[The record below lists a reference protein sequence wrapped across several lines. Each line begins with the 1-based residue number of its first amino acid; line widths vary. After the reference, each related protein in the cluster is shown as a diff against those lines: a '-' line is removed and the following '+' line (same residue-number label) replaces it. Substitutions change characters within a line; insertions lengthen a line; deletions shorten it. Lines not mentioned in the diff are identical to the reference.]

1 MGKLFG
7 SPLQII
13 VDDDVIVLGRC
24 LHLACRVGETSND
37 DVLGI
42 GRPAAQPSLELIERR
57 WCYEDE
63 LRLWKLP
70 EHLEGTLHVDLEQD
84 GVARGK
90 VLLDGRKR
98 RTIVIRMDLG
108 PLDEAVFPDDVLK
121 LVDAH
126 EVVVNAVDLTL
137 AGCARRGRYGQDVI
151 GMLFEHAADERALTR
166 SGWTRY
172 DVERTFSH
180 ASPSPSLV
188 EIRGDF
194 VKCRDG
200 IGRTRDGPA
209 DDEMGRAGGKGFDGR
224 GDAALVAER
233 GALGS
238 HAGSDDDGIG
248 AEQLPHLG
256 CLDGRA
262 DDTVELGLVGE
273 AGKALHLLSFL
284 LTLLGVV
291 LVLVLALTL
300 LIPELVQSFH
310 SLYLQIEANI
320 PRWTAYLHA
329 QDPDMGWLMSRLEG
343 IDWEQLLHKVTSGL
357 DTVLVNAA
365 GAVSATVNLV
375 VTASFA
381 LIISVYL
388 SLGAQS
394 LGHQA
399 RTLVRAYLKP
409 GHAAWVLKF
418 CRLFRQSFANFLTGQ
433 CSEAVILGMLM
444 SLAFSLF
451 RIPYGSLVGMLTAI
465 CAIIPYVG
473 ALLSCVISV
482 FLVLLVDPLLA
493 VRALLVYLA
502 VQFIENQFIYPR
514 VVGKSVGL
522 SPLYTLVAAMIG
534 GKLFGILGILFFI
547 PLTAV
552 VLELVKEDVCRRLRT
567 KETLQ

>member
-1 MGKLFG
+1 MRSNTKQALLVTVVGVTLFVALLRL
-7 SPLQII
+7 SDVLAFAAQL
-13 VDDDVIVLGRC
+13 VDLVLPILAGGILALFLSVPMAGLEKRLGR
-24 LHLACRVGETSND
+24 LFAKARK
-37 DVLGI
+37 
-42 GRPAAQPSLELIERR
+42 QPS
-57 WCYEDE
+57 
-63 LRLWKLP
+63 
-70 EHLEGTLHVDLEQD
+70 
-84 GVARGK
+84 
-90 VLLDGRKR
+90 
-98 RTIVIRMDLG
+98 
-108 PLDEAVFPDDVLK
+108 
-121 LVDAH
+121 
-126 EVVVNAVDLTL
+126 
-137 AGCARRGRYGQDVI
+137 
-151 GMLFEHAADERALTR
+151 
-166 SGWTRY
+166 
-172 DVERTFSH
+172 
-180 ASPSPSLV
+180 
-188 EIRGDF
+188 
-194 VKCRDG
+194 
-200 IGRTRDGPA
+200 
-209 DDEMGRAGGKGFDGR
+209 
-224 GDAALVAER
+224 
-233 GALGS
+233 
-238 HAGSDDDGIG
+238 
-248 AEQLPHLG
+248 
-256 CLDGRA
+256 
-262 DDTVELGLVGE
+262 
-273 AGKALHLLSFL
+273 GKALHLLSFL

-310 SLYLQIEANI
+310 S
-320 PRWTAYLHA
+320 A

>member
-1 MGKLFG
+1 MLARCRNAPSTPFFITAAIPLIPG
-7 SPLQII
+7 STLYYCMNA
-13 VDDDVIVLGRC
+13 VV
-24 LHLACRVGETSND
+24 SND
-37 DVLGI
+37 LPAAEHFGEQTFLAALGI
-42 GRPAAQPSLELIERR
+42 AGGMAIAWCLADLSRKLRGRLFAKARKQPS
-57 WCYEDE
+57 
-63 LRLWKLP
+63 
-70 EHLEGTLHVDLEQD
+70 
-84 GVARGK
+84 
-90 VLLDGRKR
+90 
-98 RTIVIRMDLG
+98 
-108 PLDEAVFPDDVLK
+108 
-121 LVDAH
+121 
-126 EVVVNAVDLTL
+126 
-137 AGCARRGRYGQDVI
+137 
-151 GMLFEHAADERALTR
+151 
-166 SGWTRY
+166 
-172 DVERTFSH
+172 
-180 ASPSPSLV
+180 
-188 EIRGDF
+188 
-194 VKCRDG
+194 
-200 IGRTRDGPA
+200 
-209 DDEMGRAGGKGFDGR
+209 
-224 GDAALVAER
+224 
-233 GALGS
+233 
-238 HAGSDDDGIG
+238 
-248 AEQLPHLG
+248 
-256 CLDGRA
+256 
-262 DDTVELGLVGE
+262 
-273 AGKALHLLSFL
+273 GKALHLLSFL

-329 QDPDMGWLMSRLEG
+329 QHPDMGWLMSRLEG

-409 GHAAWVLKF
+409 GHAAWVLEF

-482 FLVLLVDPLLA
+482 LLVLLVDPPAGGARFAGLPCGA
-493 VRALLVYLA
+493 VHREPVHLPPGGG
-502 VQFIENQFIYPR
+502 Q
-514 VVGKSVGL
+514 
-522 SPLYTLVAAMIG
+522 IG
-534 GKLFGILGILFFI
+534 GAFAPVHPCGSHDRRQALRHPRH
-547 PLTAV
+547 PLLHPADGGGAGAG
-552 VLELVKEDVCRRLRT
+552 EGRRLPPPAHQRDAAIT
-567 KETLQ
+567 K